1 MTPTVPVKPDDTISV
16 AAADSTPTPVPPP
29 ATSTASSSSQ
39 PHPTSSSPNGNSAK
53 KNNKNKWKPLP
64 IDVTKT
70 ARSNSSKPARNARRT
85 QSTREE
91 RPRDRER
98 TRDEN
103 TENRPVVNRTVR
115 TSRFS
120 SNRSSISSNY
130 RGRSRGGF
138 ARPGP
143 GRRGIYRSATSLASG
158 APGYA
163 FAAGVVPNQG
173 DSQTFV
179 LSGTHYYNAVPTA
192 FIEMDA
198 LSVKEAIKKQV

>member
-1 MTPTVPVKPDDTISV
+1 MPVTTT
-16 AAADSTPTPVPPP
+16 AP
-29 ATSTASSSSQ
+29 ATTTNSSQ
-39 PHPTSSSPNGNSAK
+39 PHPTSSSPNGANSANK

-64 IDVTKT
+64 IDVAKT
-70 ARSNSSKPARNARRT
+70 SRSNSSKPLRNGRRI
-85 QSTREE
+85 QSTREDRD

-103 TENRPVVNRTVR
+103 SENRPAISRSTR
-115 TSRFS
+115 SSRFS
-120 SNRSSISSNY
+120 SNRTSVSSNY

-138 ARPGP
+138 SRQGP
-143 GRRGIYRSATSLASG
+143 SRRGIHRAVAG
-158 APGYA
+158 AVAPPGYA
-163 FAAGVVPNQG
+163 FTAGANQG
-173 DSQTFV
+173 ENQTFV

>member
-1 MTPTVPVKPDDTISV
+1 MPV
-16 AAADSTPTPVPPP
+16 
-29 ATSTASSSSQ
+29 ASSVTVTAATTANPSQ
-39 PHPTSSSPNGNSAK
+39 PQPTSSSPNGNSAK
-53 KNNKNKWKPLP
+53 KTNKNKWKPLP
-64 IDVTKT
+64 IDVAKT
-70 ARSNSSKPARNARRT
+70 SRSSSSKPIRNPRRT
-85 QSTREE
+85 QSTRDE

-103 TENRPVVNRTVR
+103 SENRPVPSRPVR
-115 TSRFS
+115 ASRFS
-120 SNRSSISSNY
+120 SNRSSVSSNY

-138 ARPGP
+138 TRQGP
-143 GRRGIYRSATSLASG
+143 GRRGGVYRSAATPG

-163 FAAGVVPNQG
+163 FATGVGNNQG
-173 DSQTFV
+173 ENQTFV

>member
-1 MTPTVPVKPDDTISV
+1 MAK
-16 AAADSTPTPVPPP
+16 
-29 ATSTASSSSQ
+29 TS
-39 PHPTSSSPNGNSAK
+39 
-53 KNNKNKWKPLP
+53 
-64 IDVTKT
+64 
-70 ARSNSSKPARNARRT
+70 RSNSSKPIRNARRT

-103 TENRPVVNRTVR
+103 VEIRPVGNRTVR
-115 TSRFS
+115 TSRFA

-138 ARPGP
+138 ARQGP
-143 GRRGIYRSATSLASG
+143 GRRGIYRSAAAGAAPG

-163 FAAGVVPNQG
+163 FATGVGPNQG
-173 DSQTFV
+173 DNQTFV